1 MLFYF
6 SGTGN
11 SKLVA
16 QHLAMLT
23 QDFSYDMTK
32 YQAQPYVPVT
42 TTSLGFVIPVY
53 AWGLPLFVETF
64 FRKVLPSILPAT
76 PDITYVYAV
85 FTCGGNIGY
94 ADEELRKLLLSF
106 ARLPLHAVWSVR
118 MPNTYVC
125 MPFYDADYG
134 KSAAK
139 KLKETHSRL
148 LGIADAVIERKKE
161 INVVRGLLPSFKT
174 GPLRRLFNRKLV
186 TDIYFYVCPD
196 RCVSCG
202 LCAKS
207 CPCHNISM
215 IPTEPYIVWKGEECT
230 GCLRCFH
237 YCPTNAIQFGPYTKN
252 KHQYRAPQSFT
263 E

>member
-1 MLFYF
+1 MIYYF
-6 SGTGN
+6 TGTGN
-11 SKLVA
+11 SRLVA
-16 QHLAMLT
+16 QQLAKHT
-23 QDFSYDMTK
+23 HDQTVDMAKTELLL
-32 YQAQPYVPVT
+32 PLPVDA
-42 TTSLGFVIPVY
+42 TSLGFVIPVY

-64 FRKVLPSILPAT
+64 LQETFPSLLPSDHHIK
-76 PDITYVYAV
+76 YVYAV

-94 ADEELRKLLLSF
+94 ADSELKRFLSSYL
-106 ARLPLHAVWSVR
+106 RLPLHAAWSVG

-125 MPFYDADYG
+125 FPFYDADYG
-134 KSAAK
+134 RAATRK
-139 KLKETHSRL
+139 LAATRCRLKE
-148 LGIADAVIERKKE
+148 IADAVVGRKSE
-161 INVVRGLLPSFKT
+161 SDVVRGIFPSFKT

-186 TDIYFYVCPD
+186 TDRFFHVVSD

-215 IPTEPYIVWKGEECT
+215 IPAEPYIVWNGEECT

-237 YCPTNAIQFGPYTKN
+237 YCPTNAIQFGNQTKT

>member
-1 MLFYF
+1 MIYYF
-6 SGTGN
+6 TGTGN
-11 SKLVA
+11 SRLVA
-16 QHLAMLT
+16 QQLAKHT
-23 QDFSYDMTK
+23 HDQTVDMAKTELLLPLPED
-32 YQAQPYVPVT
+32 A
-42 TTSLGFVIPVY
+42 TSLGFVIPVY

-64 FRKVLPSILPAT
+64 LQETFPSLLPSDHHIK
-76 PDITYVYAV
+76 YVYAV
-85 FTCGGNIGY
+85 FTCGANIGY
-94 ADEELRKLLLSF
+94 ADSELKRFLSSYL
-106 ARLPLHAVWSVR
+106 RLPLHAVWSVR

-161 INVVRGLLPSFKT
+161 INVVRGLIPSFKT

-215 IPTEPYIVWKGEECT
+215 IPAEPYIVWKGEGCT